1 MYRRQFLT
9 SVGALALMPQL
20 ASCGTTS
27 KLAAAPQPSSAKD
40 VQLRT
45 LLDRF
50 FYDRL
55 AGNPESA
62 TGGGFDKGN
71 FAQLRYML
79 DDYSQAGAQ
88 RDLARAKAELASL
101 RSLGRDGL
109 GEAAVVDYDV
119 VEYGLERSIKGA
131 EQFSYGS
138 SGGRY
143 APYILS
149 QLTGPYRGI
158 PDFLDSQHPIEVTND
173 AEAYIAR
180 LAAFPRTLDESTERQ
195 RQDAA
200 RGVFAPDYLLDTTLR
215 QMRTLRDQPAAR
227 TQLVQSIA
235 KRAAAKG
242 IAGDWE
248 RRAERIV
255 ADRVFPALDRQIALV
270 TELRAR
276 AVHDAG
282 VWRLPDG
289 EAYYQGAIEAST
301 TTRLTADEVHK
312 LGLEQVAELE
322 AQLDPILRKE
332 GLTRGT
338 AGERLAELNKRPDQ
352 LFPNTD
358 PGREALIAELNRQI
372 AEIEAQL
379 PRAFSTL
386 PKAKVV
392 ARRVP
397 ELIQAGSPGAY
408 YDSAPLD
415 NSRDATYFINLRDTF
430 DRPKFGLRTLTHHEA
445 TPGHHLQV
453 SLAQE
458 SEEIPLIR
466 RFGGYSAYSEGW
478 ALYAEQLADE
488 LGMFEGR
495 PLERAGML
503 QSFLFRATRLVVDS
517 GMHAKR
523 WSREQATDYFLRTTG
538 IARGRGQNEIDR
550 YTAWPGQALSYKIGH
565 TVWLRLR
572 DEARAKLGSRFDLKE
587 FHQVLLL
594 GSMPLTI
601 LERQVAARTA
611 RAAARSA

>member
-1 MYRRQFLT
+1 MDRRHFLT
-9 SVGALALMPQL
+9 STGAVAIAAALPGC
-20 ASCGTTS
+20 STTS
-27 KLAAAPQPSSAKD
+27 NAGAVSAGAGKD
-40 VQLRT
+40 AQLRSM
-45 LLDRF
+45 LDRF
-50 FYDRL
+50 FYERL
-55 AGNPESA
+55 SLSPEGA
-62 TGGGFDKGN
+62 TAGGFDK
-71 FAQLRYML
+71 ADLAHLRFQL
-79 DDYSQAGAQ
+79 DDYSAAGAA
-88 RDLARAKAELASL
+88 RELARSKAELARL
-101 RSLGRDGL
+101 RSFGREGL
-109 GEAAVVDYDV
+109 GEGAALDFDV
-119 VEYGLERSIKGA
+119 VEYGLVRSISGA
-131 EQFSYGS
+131 ERFPYGS

-143 APYILS
+143 APYVLS
-149 QLTGPYRGI
+149 QLTGPYRSV
-158 PDFLDSQHPIEVTND
+158 PDFLDNQHPIGSMTD
-173 AEAYIAR
+173 AQAYLAR
-180 LAAFPRTLDESTERQ
+180 LAAFPAALDASTAQQ
-195 RQDAA
+195 REDAG
-200 RGVFAPDYLLDTTLR
+200 RGVFAPDYLLDTTLKQLR
-215 QMRTLRDQPAAR
+215 ALRDQPAAQ
-227 TQLVQSIA
+227 TQLVQSLA
-235 KRAAAKG
+235 RRTSDKG
-242 IAGDWE
+242 IAGSWQQT
-248 RRAERIV
+248 AEKIV
-255 ADRVFPALDRQIALV
+255 QEQVFPALDRQIGLV
-270 TELRAR
+270 TDLRAR

-301 TTRLTADEVHK
+301 TTKLTADEVHRI
-312 LGLEQVAELE
+312 GLEQVAALE
-322 AQLDPILRKE
+322 AELDVILRGE

-358 PGREALIAELNRQI
+358 QGRQALIAELNRQI
-372 AEIEAQL
+372 ADIERQL
-379 PRAFSTL
+379 PRAFGTL

-415 NSRDATYFINLRDTF
+415 NSRAAIYYINLRDTF

-445 TPGHHLQV
+445 TPGHHLQI

-478 ALYAEQLADE
+478 ALYAEQLAGE

-523 WSREQATDYFLRTTG
+523 WSRERATEYFLRTTG

-572 DEARAKLGSRFDLKE
+572 DQARARLGERFDLQE
-587 FHQVLLL
+587 FHQILLL
-594 GSMPLTI
+594 GSMPLTV
-601 LERQVAARTA
+601 LERQVAARAT
-611 RAAARSA
+611 RAANART

>member
-1 MYRRQFLT
+1 MDRRQFLT
-9 SVGALALMPQL
+9 SAGAMAVAGGMAGCAATVGTRP
-20 ASCGTTS
+20 SGTT
-27 KLAAAPQPSSAKD
+27 ATKD
-40 VQLRT
+40 AQLRAV
-45 LLDRF
+45 LDRF
-50 FYDRL
+50 FTERL
-55 AGNPESA
+55 ADNPESA
-62 TGGGFDKGN
+62 TGGGFDKG
-71 FAQLRYML
+71 ALAPLRFQL
-79 DDYSQAGAQ
+79 DDYSQAGAAK
-88 RDLARAKAELASL
+88 DLARAKAELETL
-101 RSLGRDGL
+101 RALGRENL
-109 GEAAVVDYDV
+109 GEAAALDYDV
-119 VEYGLERSIKGA
+119 VEYGLERAIAGS
-131 EQFSYGS
+131 ERFRYGS
-138 SGGRY
+138 AGGRY
-143 APYILS
+143 APYVLS
-149 QLTGPYRGI
+149 QLTGPYRSV
-158 PDFLDSQHPIEVTND
+158 PDFLDSQHPIDNATD
-173 AEAYIAR
+173 AEAYMSR
-180 LAAFPRTLDESTERQ
+180 LAAFSRALDQSTERQ

-200 RGVFAPDYLLDTTLR
+200 LGVFAPDYILDTTLR
-215 QMRTLRDQPAAR
+215 QLRTLRDQPASG
-227 TQLVQSIA
+227 TQLVESVA
-235 KRAAAKG
+235 RRTREKG
-242 IAGDWE
+242 IAGDWQ
-248 RRAERIV
+248 RSAEKIV
-255 ADRVFPALDRQIALV
+255 AHSVFPALDRQIALV
-270 TELRAR
+270 TDLRAR

-282 VWRLPDG
+282 VWRLPNG

-301 TTRLTADEVHK
+301 TTRLSADEVHRI
-312 LGLEQVAELE
+312 GLEQVAALE
-322 AQLDPILRKE
+322 AELDPILRRE

-352 LFPNTD
+352 VFPNTD
-358 PGREALIAELNRQI
+358 PGRAELITELNRQI

-379 PRAFSTL
+379 PHAFDTL
-386 PKAKVV
+386 PRAKVV

-415 NSRDATYFINLRDTF
+415 NSRPAIYYINLRDTF

-503 QSFLFRATRLVVDS
+503 QSFLFRATRLVVDT
-517 GMHAKR
+517 GMHDKR

-550 YTAWPGQALSYKIGH
+550 YTSWPGQALSYKIGH

-572 DEARAKLGSRFDLKE
+572 DEAKTKLGDRFDLKD

-594 GSMPLTI
+594 GAMPLTV

-611 RAAARSA
+611 RAVGA

>member
-1 MYRRQFLT
+1 MDRRQFLG
-9 SVGALALMPQL
+9 S
-20 ASCGTTS
+20 AS
-27 KLAAAPQPSSAKD
+27 AAAFAAALGGCATLPAGVATTNAGGRD
-40 VQLRT
+40 AALRT

-50 FYDRL
+50 FTERM
-55 AGNPESA
+55 ATNPEGA
-62 TGGGFDKGN
+62 TSGGFDKGEL
-71 FAQLRYML
+71 AHLRSQL
-79 DDYSQAGAQ
+79 DDYSKAGAAK
-88 RDLARAKAELASL
+88 DLARAKAELARL
-101 RSLGRDGL
+101 RAFGRSGL
-109 GEAAVVDYDV
+109 GEAAALDYDV
-119 VEYGLERSIKGA
+119 VEYGLERSISGGERFA
-131 EQFSYGS
+131 YGS

-143 APYILS
+143 APYVLS
-149 QLTGPYRGI
+149 QLTGPYRSI
-158 PDFLDSQHPIEVTND
+158 PDFLDSQHPVESASD
-173 AEAYIAR
+173 AEAYLAR
-180 LAAFPRTLDESTERQ
+180 LGAFARVLDESSERQ
-195 RQDAA
+195 REDAGK
-200 RGVFAPDYLLDTTLR
+200 GVMAPDYILDTTLR

-227 TQLVQSIA
+227 TQLVQSLVR
-235 KRAAAKG
+235 RAGAKG
-242 IAGDWE
+242 LAGDWQA
-248 RRAERIV
+248 RAERIV
-255 ADRVFPALDRQIALV
+255 ETSAFPALDRQIALV
-270 TELRAR
+270 GELRAK
-276 AVHDAG
+276 AGPEAG

-289 EAYYQGAIEAST
+289 GAYYQAAIEAST
-301 TTRLTADEVHK
+301 TTRMTADEVHR

-322 AQLDPILRKE
+322 AALDPILRAE

-352 LFPNTD
+352 VFPNTD
-358 PGREALIAELNRQI
+358 EGRAALIAELNRQI
-372 AEIEAQL
+372 ADIEAQL

-415 NSRDATYFINLRDTF
+415 GSRPATYFINLRDTF

-458 SEEIPLIR
+458 SEAIPLLR

-503 QSFLFRATRLVVDS
+503 QSFLFRATRLVVDT
-517 GMHAKR
+517 GLHAKR
-523 WSREQATDYFLRTTG
+523 WSRAQATDYFLRTTG

-550 YTAWPGQALSYKIGH
+550 YTSWPGQALSYKIGH

-572 DEARAKLGSRFDLKE
+572 EEAKEKLGARFDLKQ
-587 FHQVLLL
+587 FHEVLLL
-594 GSMPLTI
+594 GAMPLTI

-611 RAAARSA
+611 RAARSA

>member
-1 MYRRQFLT
+1 MDRRHFLC
-9 SVGALALMPQL
+9 SAGALALAPHL
-20 ASCGTTS
+20 SACANTNN
-27 KLAAAPQPSSAKD
+27 LAAATAAPRSGKD
-40 VQLRT
+40 GRLRT

-50 FYDRL
+50 FYERL

-62 TGGGFDKGN
+62 TAGGFDKGEM
-71 FAQLRYML
+71 ARLRFLL
-79 DDYSQAGAQ
+79 DDYSQAGGA
-88 RDLARAKAELASL
+88 RDLARAKAELAAL
-101 RSLGRDGL
+101 RAVGREGL
-109 GEAAVVDYDV
+109 SSAAALDYDV
-119 VEYGLERSIKGA
+119 VEYGLGRTISGT
-131 EQFSYGS
+131 EQFNYGS
-138 SGGRY
+138 AGGRF
-143 APYILS
+143 APYVLS
-149 QLTGPYRGI
+149 QLTGPYRSI
-158 PDFLDSQHPIEVTND
+158 PDFLDNQHPVETATD
-173 AEAYIAR
+173 AQAYMAR
-180 LAAFPRTLDESTERQ
+180 LAAFSRALDESTERQ

-200 RGVFAPDYLLDTTLR
+200 RGVFAPDYILDTTLR

-227 TQLVQSIA
+227 TQLVESLA
-235 KRAAAKG
+235 RRTAAKG
-242 IAGDWE
+242 IAGHWQRDAE
-248 RRAERIV
+248 KIVAERI
-255 ADRVFPALDRQIALV
+255 FPALDRQIALV
-270 TELRAR
+270 TDLRAR

-282 VWRLPDG
+282 VWRLPNGD
-289 EAYYQGAIEAST
+289 AYYQAAIEAST
-301 TTRLTADEVHK
+301 TTKLTADEVHRI
-312 LGLEQVAELE
+312 GLEQVAALE
-322 AQLDPILRKE
+322 AQLDPILRAE

-358 PGREALIAELNRQI
+358 PGRDALIAELNRQI

-379 PRAFSTL
+379 PRAFGTL

-415 NSRDATYFINLRDTF
+415 NSRPAIYYINLRDTF
-430 DRPKFGLRTLTHHEA
+430 DRPRFGLRTLTHHEA

-458 SEEIPLIR
+458 SAEIPLIR

-488 LGMFEGR
+488 LGLFEGK

-517 GMHAKR
+517 GMHGKR
-523 WSREQATDYFLRTTG
+523 WSRERATDYFLRTTG

-550 YTAWPGQALSYKIGH
+550 YTAWPGQALSYKVGH

-601 LERQVAARTA
+601 LERQVAERTA
-611 RAAARSA
+611 SMSA

>member
-1 MYRRQFLT
+1 LGR
-9 SVGALALMPQL
+9 SADP
-20 ASCGTTS
+20 
-27 KLAAAPQPSSAKD
+27 APGSPKD
-40 VQLRT
+40 AQLRN

-50 FYDRL
+50 FWERL
-55 AGNPESA
+55 ANNPESA
-62 TGGGFDKGN
+62 TAGGFDKGN
-71 FAQLRYML
+71 LARLRFML
-79 DDYSQAGAQ
+79 DDYSSEGAAK
-88 RDLARAKAELASL
+88 DLVNSKTELATL
-101 RSLGRDGL
+101 RQLGRQGL
-109 GEAAVVDYDV
+109 SEAAALDYDV
-119 VEYGLERSIKGA
+119 VEYGLERVISGA
-131 EQFSYGS
+131 DRFNYGS

-143 APYILS
+143 APYVLS

-158 PDFLDSQHPIEVTND
+158 PDFLDSQHPVEVADD

-180 LAAFPRTLDESTERQ
+180 LAAFPRALDESTERQ

-235 KRAAAKG
+235 RRAAAKG

-248 RRAERIV
+248 SRAEKIV
-255 ADRVFPALDRQIALV
+255 RTAVFPALDRQIALV
-270 TELRAR
+270 TDLRAR

-301 TTRLTADEVHK
+301 TTKLTADEVHRI
-312 LGLEQVAELE
+312 GLEQVAELE
-322 AQLDPILRKE
+322 AQLDPILRAE

-358 PGREALIAELNRQI
+358 QGREALILELNRQI
-372 AEIEAQL
+372 AQIEAQL
-379 PRAFSTL
+379 PRAFDTL

-397 ELIQAGSPGAY
+397 VLIQAGSPGAY

-415 NSRDATYFINLRDTF
+415 NSRPAIYYINLRDTF

-572 DEARAKLGSRFDLKE
+572 DEAKAKLGSRFDLKN

-611 RAAARSA
+611 SSRLGSKR